1 MAKKKRTTDTSFTDI
16 AGTLKV
22 FSDPTRLAILDS
34 LSDGIQC
41 NCILKKDLGLPM
53 NLISHHLK
61 VLKDAGLIRSQRDSG
76 DARWIYYEIIPEK
89 LAEMRNSICLAMDIR
104 KLKPRSSS
112 CGPETC
118 CDSGALQD
126 NRRAKNPKR
135 RNK

>member
-1 MAKKKRTTDTSFTDI
+1 MARRNKKTDTSFIDI
-16 AGTLKV
+16 AGTFRI

-61 VLKDAGLIRSQRDSG
+61 ILKEAGLIRSERDPN

-89 LAEMRNSICLAMDIR
+89 LAEMRNNICLAMDIR
-104 KLKPRSSS
+104 KLKPRSSN
-112 CGPETC
+112 CGPDIC
-118 CDSGALQD
+118 CDSGALK
-126 NRRAKNPKR
+126 NNHRANNSKR